1 MSMMTREIFTKFGFG
16 LNQFRVYLQK
26 FKQKSEKKKGKE
38 KRKKKRALGADFSHS
53 RRTAHGPVKQNSEL
67 VSSPLYFLADAWAP
81 PVKPRWLLQPRP
93 KLAPGD
99 CAIPRFNPRDLFP
112 ISPPPR
118 VYKNPSLSHT
128 SPLENPSETA
138 ARLLATRADAPQ
150 SPTSFDDIAGEP
162 RSPRTL

>member
-1 MSMMTREIFTKFGFG
+1 M
-16 LNQFRVYLQK
+16 
-26 FKQKSEKKKGKE
+26 
-38 KRKKKRALGADFSHS
+38 
-53 RRTAHGPVKQNSEL
+53 

-118 VYKNPSLSHT
+118 IYKNPSLSRT
-128 SPLENPSETA
+128 PPPLKTLVKPPPGCSQPEPTPRSHRRRSTTLPVSLV
-138 ARLLATRADAPQ
+138 LLAPSDLHEHISLSSAHLIDLFLILLACQNVEIVHVWILLPPDETPATNYSSTRA
-150 SPTSFDDIAGEP
+150 P
-162 RSPRTL
+162 RLRALRH